1 MTTSSDDT
9 RYGGYYVAQIFKK
22 HDIEHVFALTGGHIA
37 PILIAC
43 EKLGIQVVDVRHEV
57 TTVFAADAYSRL
69 SNKVGVAIVTAGP
82 GITNTVT
89 AVKNAQMAQSPVIII
104 GGATPKIRKGK
115 GALQDIDQI
124 AVMKSLVKWHVTLE
138 SYKDIAKVAEAFY
151 KAREGVPG
159 PVFIEIPIDL
169 LWPMEMVRGQFGSSK
184 QKLGKGPFGKFIKYY
199 ISSYE
204 RKTFTGSENFVV
216 PEPLPLPQKQIS
228 QSDIQKVTT
237 ALKMAKKPVML
248 IGSQAIAYRNVQDVV
263 NAVEKIQ
270 IPVYLS
276 GMARGL
282 LGKDNPLQ
290 YRHKR
295 TNALKEA
302 DVVVLVGVPIDFRL
316 GYGGSINKRCQL
328 ISVNLSKHDL
338 KMNRKANIRI
348 QNSPS
353 EFLIELARH
362 VSNVKDHCK
371 EWIETLDA
379 REQARNTQILEQS
392 KEQMERV
399 NPLEMAMELEKFLDD
414 NSILIGD
421 GGDIIAT
428 ISYIVQPRTPLSWLD
443 PGPFGTLG
451 VGAGF
456 ALASKILNPDKD
468 VYLIYGDG
476 SVGYSLIEWD
486 TFKRHGISIIG
497 IIGNDSSWNQVA
509 RDQKEVFQTSVG
521 TELGDRHYE
530 KAVEGFGA
538 VGLLVKDPSELS
550 TILQKALALSKTNE
564 SVLVNV
570 MIGRSDFRKGSISM

>member
-1 MTTSSDDT
+1 MSNNSSDT
-9 RYGGYYVAQIFKK
+9 KYGGYYVAQIFKK

-43 EKLGIQVVDVRHEV
+43 KKLGIQVIDVRHEV

-69 SNKVGVAIVTAGP
+69 SNKIGIAVVTAGP

-104 GGATPKIRKGK
+104 GGATPLLFKGR

-124 AVMKSLVKWHVTLE
+124 AVMKSLVKWHVTIK
-138 SYKDIAKVAEAFY
+138 SYKDLTKVSEAFY
-151 KAREGVPG
+151 RAKEGVPG
-159 PVFIEIPIDL
+159 PVFIELAIDL
-169 LWPMEMVRGQFGSSK
+169 LWPVEMVKEMFGSGSK
-184 QKLGKGPFGKFIKYY
+184 NLGKSFRGKIVKWWVERYA
-199 ISSYE
+199 
-204 RKTFTGSENFVV
+204 RKTFAGADDFIV
-216 PEPLPLPQKQIS
+216 PEPIPLPKKEFELAQ
-228 QSDIQKVTT
+228 IQKIAELV
-237 ALKMAKKPVML
+237 KIAKKPVMV
-248 IGSQAIAYRNVQDVV
+248 ISSQAIEYRNVQEVV
-263 NAVEKIQ
+263 KAVEKMQ

-295 TNALKEA
+295 TSALKEA
-302 DVVVLVGVPIDFRL
+302 DVVILIGVPIDFRL
-316 GYGGSINKRCQL
+316 GYGRSINRRCHL
-328 ISVNLSKHDL
+328 ISINLSKHDL
-338 KMNRKANIRI
+338 TMNRKANIRI

-353 EFLIELARH
+353 EFLIELAKH
-362 VSNVKDHCK
+362 VSNIRDNCP
-371 EWIETLDA
+371 EWIQTLDD
-379 REQARNTQILEQS
+379 REKARNKEILAQS
-392 KEQMERV
+392 KEQIERI
-399 NPLEMAMELEKFLDD
+399 NPLVMALELEKFLDD

-428 ISYIVQPRTPLSWLD
+428 ISYIVQPRRPLSWLD

-486 TFKRHGISIIG
+486 TFQRHGIPIIG

-509 RDQKEVFQTSVG
+509 RDQIEVFKDSVG
-521 TELGDRHYE
+521 TELGDRYYE
-530 KAVEGFGA
+530 KAVEGFGNI
-538 VGLLVKDPSELS
+538 GLLVKDASELS
-550 TILQKALALSKTNE
+550 TTFQKALALSKTNQ
-564 SVLVNV
+564 SVLVNI

>member
-1 MTTSSDDT
+1 MSTNSDDT
-9 RYGGYYVAQIFKK
+9 AYGGYYVAQIFKK

-43 EKLGIQVVDVRHEV
+43 KRLGIEVIDVRHEV

-69 SNKVGVAIVTAGP
+69 SDKVGIAIVTAGP

-124 AVMKSLVKWHVTLE
+124 AVMKSLVKWHVTIR
-138 SYKDIAKVAEAFY
+138 SYKHITKVSEAFY
-151 KAREGVPG
+151 KAKEGVPG
-159 PVFIEIPIDL
+159 PVFIELPIDL
-169 LWPMEMVRGQFGSSK
+169 LWPLEMVRAMFGSSK
-184 QKLGKGPFGKFIKYY
+184 KKMGKGFIGKFVKAY
-199 ISSYE
+199 INNYE
-204 RKTFTGSENFVV
+204 RKTFAGSENFVI
-216 PEPLPLPQKQIS
+216 PEPKPLPKRHFN
-228 QSDIQKVTT
+228 QSEIVKVASLVKT
-237 ALKMAKKPVML
+237 AKKPVML
-248 IGSQAIAYRNVQDVV
+248 IGSQAIEYRNVQELVK
-263 NAVEKIQ
+263 AVESMQ

-276 GMARGL
+276 GMSRGL

-302 DVVVLVGVPIDFRL
+302 DVVILAGVPIDFRL
-316 GYGGSINKRCQL
+316 GYGSSINRRCQL
-328 ISVNLSKHDL
+328 ISVNLSKNDL
-338 KMNRKANIRI
+338 TMNRKANIRI

-353 EFLIELARH
+353 EFLIELATQ
-362 VSNVKDHCK
+362 VKNVRDNCQ
-371 EWIETLDA
+371 EWIQTLDS
-379 REQARNTQILEQS
+379 REQARNAEILEQS

-399 NPLEMAMELEKFLDD
+399 NPLAMAMELENFIDD

-428 ISYIVQPRTPLSWLD
+428 ISYIVQPRKPLSWLD

-456 ALASKILNPDKD
+456 ALASKILYPEKD

-486 TFKRHGISIIG
+486 TFKRHNIPIIG
-497 IIGNDSSWNQVA
+497 IIGNDSAWMQVA
-509 RDQKEVFQTSVG
+509 RDQLEVFKDSVG
-521 TELGDRHYE
+521 TELGDRYYE
-530 KAVEGFGA
+530 KAVEGFG
-538 VGLLVKDPSELS
+538 VIGLLVNDPSEL
-550 TILQKALALSKTNE
+550 TTTLQKALTLSKTNE
-564 SVLVNV
+564 SVLINI
-570 MIGRSDFRKGSISM
+570 MLGRSDFRKGSISM